1 MLVKCGTEGAEVR
14 LPIGD
19 RTEPRAEVCGKRVY
33 ETVGAVPYT
42 WADGEV
48 RITVTPELV
57 DKEIALIW

>member
-1 MLVKCGTEGAEVR
+1 MLVKCGTEGAEIR

-19 RTEPRAEVCGKRVY
+19 RAEPRAEVCGKRVY
-33 ETVGAVPYT
+33 ETVGAVPFT

-57 DKEIALIW
+57 DKDIALIW